1 MNRQDF
7 RIVFMGTPDFA
18 VGSLRALVEG
28 GYNVVAV
35 VTMPD
40 KPVGRHQSELSQ
52 SAVKQYALAHH
63 LPVLQPEKLKDP
75 DFLDTL
81 RSYHADLQVIVA
93 FRMLPEAVWDMPPH
107 GTFNLHASLLPQY
120 RGAAPINWAII
131 NGDTETGVTTFL
143 LDHEIDTGRII
154 HQARIPIT
162 DADNVETVHDRLRD
176 VGAGVVTRT
185 VDDIIAGNIRPIDQD
200 TLPTDGEIRHAPK
213 IFKDTCRLSL
223 DTSVKRAFDF
233 VRGLSPYPAAWTEL
247 VDESGKRTALKLYAA
262 QREQVQVGEKP
273 GTVLTDGKS
282 YFKIAFPDGY
292 LSLTQ
297 LQLAGKK
304 RMTVTD
310 FLRGFHPEGA
320 LRVE

>member
-1 MNRQDF
+1 M
-7 RIVFMGTPDFA
+7 
-18 VGSLRALVEG
+18 
-28 GYNVVAV
+28 
-35 VTMPD
+35 
-40 KPVGRHQSELSQ
+40 
-52 SAVKQYALAHH
+52 
-63 LPVLQPEKLKDP
+63 
-75 DFLDTL
+75 
-81 RSYHADLQVIVA
+81 
-93 FRMLPEAVWDMPPH
+93 
-107 GTFNLHASLLPQY
+107 
-120 RGAAPINWAII
+120 
-131 NGDTETGVTTFL
+131 
-143 LDHEIDTGRII
+143 
-154 HQARIPIT
+154 
-162 DADNVETVHDRLRD
+162 
-176 VGAGVVTRT
+176 VTRT
-185 VDDIIAGNIRPIDQD
+185 VDDIIAGNIRPVDQD